1 MGISRRGESGR
12 ISGQRGGWKNQRPF
26 LALVRVG
33 TETTALLN
41 LALPAEAGED
51 DRMPTSAPSPSP
63 PRANRLAGHAVVV
76 TMMLLIGFGAAEP
89 PTPLDPV
96 PIPPTPET
104 ETPTSDEKE
113 VTQAPQ
119 RVHLWVDRYEET
131 SGEVVDE
138 DEALL
143 TIRNQAGTVRT
154 FSKSRLMRIIR
165 LTDLIEPCP
174 GMVEMRD
181 GTLLSGLLVKD
192 GYDEVVLRIEG
203 VNTRL
208 PRESVVQTRLDLTT
222 EQKYRRFR
230 EQIAPDQYLRRFELA
245 SWLFEEDSYE
255 LAREELIEIVRAI
268 QLPQAIQLLRIVE
281 AQIAL
286 ENDTLPP
293 ARSIERPA
301 DSGDT
306 GPVDLKDLLPKEI
319 LSEEDVNLI
328 RVYEIDFR
336 APPARVHVSPQT
348 IRDLLE
354 THGSNSLIPGDSA
367 GRTRLFRADPLE
379 VVDLMFKLKA
389 REFYPRIEVQ
399 SEPPA
404 LNLFRQRIHDGWLIP
419 NCATSRCHGG
429 LDAGRFFLHRR
440 GSKSERV
447 RYTNLLIVE
456 RWNELDQPLID
467 WENPGRSLLIQ
478 YALPRN
484 EARFPH
490 PDVKGWRP
498 IFTRGNQ
505 RLLRESIRWIENM
518 YRPRPGYPVEYEAP
532 VIAPPSL
539 PEPFSDETEAP
550 DGRRGR

>member
-1 MGISRRGESGR
+1 M
-12 ISGQRGGWKNQRPF
+12 
-26 LALVRVG
+26 VRVG
-33 TETTALLN
+33 TETTALFN
-41 LALPAEAGED
+41 LALPVEAGEND
-51 DRMPTSAPSPSP
+51 PMQTSTTSPLSQI
-63 PRANRLAGHAVVV
+63 AFRLGRHAAVM
-76 TMMLLIGFGAAEP
+76 TMVLGIGFGATEP
-89 PTPLDPV
+89 PTPVDPV
-96 PIPPTPET
+96 PIPPDAEPET
-104 ETPTSDEKE
+104 TPIKQVATA
-113 VTQAPQ
+113 QAPQ

-131 SGEVVDE
+131 CGEVVDE

-143 TIRNQAGTVRT
+143 TIRNRAGGIRT

-181 GTLLSGLLVKD
+181 GTLLAGLLVED
-192 GYDEVVLRIEG
+192 GYDEVILKIEG

-208 PRESVVQTRLDLTT
+208 PRESVVQTRLDLTI

-230 EQIAPDQYLRRFELA
+230 EQISPDQYLRRFELA

-301 DSGDT
+301 DSGNT
-306 GPVDLKDLLPKEI
+306 GLVDLKDLLPKEI
-319 LSEEDVNLI
+319 ISEEDVNLI
-328 RVYEIDFR
+328 RVYEIDFG

-354 THGSNSLIPGDSA
+354 AHGSNSLIPGDSA

-447 RYTNLLIVE
+447 RYTNLLVLE
-456 RWNELDQPLID
+456 RWNELDLPLID

-505 RLLRESIRWIENM
+505 RLLRESIRWIESM

-532 VIAPPSL
+532 VIATPTL
-539 PEPFSDETEAP
+539 PEPFSDKDDAA